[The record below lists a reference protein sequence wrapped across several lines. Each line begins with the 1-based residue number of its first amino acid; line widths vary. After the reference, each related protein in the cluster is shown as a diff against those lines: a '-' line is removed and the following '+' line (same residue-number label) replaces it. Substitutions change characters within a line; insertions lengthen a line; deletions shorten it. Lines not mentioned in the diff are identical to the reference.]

1 MGTRSGMVSLCTRL
15 NLFYGPCAQSAI
27 KVPVTNHQ
35 LGAGNMCWEKCI
47 LGCVKDKHQ
56 TGQEVIVPEENR

>member
-35 LGAGNMCWEKCI
+35 LGAGNMCQEI
-47 LGCVKDKHQ
+47 LGCVKGKHQ
-56 TGQEVIVPEENR
+56 SDQEVIVPEENR